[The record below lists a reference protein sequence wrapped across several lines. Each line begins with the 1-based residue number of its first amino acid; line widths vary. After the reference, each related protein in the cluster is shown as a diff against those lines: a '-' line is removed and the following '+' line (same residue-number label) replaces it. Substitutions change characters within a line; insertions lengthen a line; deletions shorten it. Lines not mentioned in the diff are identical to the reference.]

1 MYGLCQLAWHLQ
13 VQSRTDRWLSAFPG
27 IDLLSRSIVP
37 PTRETVMSSRLIV
50 VNADDFGRSS
60 DVNAAVVRGHREGL
74 ISSASLMVTG
84 DAFEEAVALARQ
96 NPRLGVGLHLVL
108 SDGRAVLPAADIPH
122 LVRPDGRFL
131 VDPMVAGWH
140 YFLGHHVRAELGWEV
155 AAQFARFAATGLTLS
170 HVDGHQHLHAH
181 PAVFRTVL
189 ALAEEHRAV
198 GVRIPHDDL
207 SLALRFSRKH
217 AARNLSWSA
226 IWVGLSA
233 WCRAQL
239 HGRRLISPPR
249 TYGFFQTGE
258 VTSRYLQYMAARI
271 HGPAELYLH
280 PTLGARL
287 DPLGPN
293 FEEFAAVSD
302 PAAMEAFSQVGLEP
316 VTYAQLAHP
325 EQRSRRVSI
334 STTKSSRATAAQTL
348 RRV

>member
-1 MYGLCQLAWHLQ
+1 
-13 VQSRTDRWLSAFPG
+13 
-27 IDLLSRSIVP
+27 
-37 PTRETVMSSRLIV
+37 MSSRLIV

-60 DVNAAVVRGHREGL
+60 DVNVAVVRAHREGL

-108 SDGRAVLPAADIPH
+108 SDGRAVLPASDIPH
-122 LVRPDGRFL
+122 LVGPDGRFL

-181 PAVFRTVL
+181 PSVFRTVL
-189 ALAEEHRAV
+189 SLAEQHRAT
-198 GVRIPHDDL
+198 GIRIPHDDL

-226 IWVGLSA
+226 VWTGLSA

-249 TYGFFQTGE
+249 TYGFIQTGE
-258 VTSRYLQYMAARI
+258 VTSAYLQYLAPRMR
-271 HGPAELYLH
+271 GPAELLVH

-293 FEEFAAVSD
+293 FQDFAAVSD
-302 PAAMEAFSQVGLEP
+302 PAAIDAFAHAGLEP
-316 VTYAQLAHP
+316 VTYAQLARP
-325 EQRSRRVSI
+325 EQGSSRVSI
-334 STTKSSRATAAQTL
+334 PTSKSARETAAQTL
-348 RRV
+348 RRG